1 MADSPSKYKDR
12 VLAWSVSCDGSKLNS
27 SYELTY
33 ACIRLELNRIG
44 KATFKFNAGDMPGQS
59 FDEADSDCFKPGS
72 TIRFDAGDVNSL
84 QPLFDGVIVDVG
96 ICIGKGFR
104 SQMVVECRD
113 NAYPATQGRKNRI
126 FEKKKDCEIIKE
138 VLSPYGSVEV
148 DNTAYQHAGMV
159 QYYCT
164 DWDFALSR
172 ADACGLFISTCGKEI
187 SVCKP
192 DVGASPV
199 LTVTYG
205 TDLISFD
212 GALSGSN
219 LFTEYE
225 GFSWNPAE
233 QKTVKVSASSPM
245 LNKHGD
251 LQPADIAS
259 GNENRLQTDAPVE
272 EGALKGWVD
281 SMVLKAGL
289 ARYRGN
295 LSFYGAA
302 EVVPGCLIELKGLG
316 KRFNGNAFIGL
327 VVHTIENN
335 EWVTKA
341 GLGIQRGNITEE
353 TDVVSPPASG
363 FLPGLEGLHTG
374 IVKQLQDDPSKEYRI
389 QIELPWM
396 DGTNK
401 ELWARL
407 SSPYAT
413 EEASCF
419 FLPEKGDE
427 VLVGFINHDP
437 NHPVV
442 LGGLYG
448 SKHKPPFEYDAE
460 NKVKGFVTR
469 SKLAIEFDEEKKIIT
484 LHTPGKNMVEISDEG
499 KSIKLSDQNKNEI
512 VMDDKGISLS
522 SAKDIKLSAKGNIV
536 LEATEKAE
544 MNAKSDISI
553 NGANVKATAKIGFTA
568 KGNATAEL
576 SASGQTTVKG
586 AMVMIN

>member
-12 VLAWSVSCDGSKLNS
+12 VLAWSVYCDGGKLDS

-33 ACIRLELNRIG
+33 ACIRLELNHIG
-44 KATFKFNAGDMPGQS
+44 KATLKFNAGDMAKQC
-59 FDEADSDCFKPGS
+59 FDKSDADCFKPGN
-72 TIRFDAGDVNSL
+72 TIRLDAGDMNSL
-84 QPLFDGVIVDVG
+84 HTLFEGIIVDIG
-96 ICIGKGFR
+96 ISIGKGLR

-113 NAYPATQGRKNRI
+113 CAYPATKGRKNRI
-126 FEKKKDCEIIKE
+126 FEKKKDSEIINE
-138 VLSPYGSVEV
+138 VLSPYGSVKV
-148 DNTAYQHAGMV
+148 DATTYRHSDMV

-192 DVGASPV
+192 KPDASPV

-205 TDLISFD
+205 ADLIGFD

-219 LFTEYE
+219 QFAKFD
-225 GFSWNPAE
+225 GISWNPAE
-233 QKTVKVSASSPM
+233 QKVVKVSASAPS
-245 LNKHGD
+245 LNKQGD
-251 LQPADIAS
+251 LQPASLAD

-272 EGALKGWVD
+272 EAALKEWTD
-281 SMVLKAGL
+281 SMALKAGL

-302 EVVPGCLIELKGLG
+302 EVLPGCLIELKGLG
-316 KRFNGNAFIGL
+316 KRFNGNAFIGS

-335 EWVTKA
+335 EWVTQA
-341 GLGIQRGNITEE
+341 GLGIRPGNITEE
-353 TDVVSPPASG
+353 TDVIVPPASG

-374 IVKQLQDDPSKEYRI
+374 IVKKLQDDPSKESRI
-389 QIELPWM
+389 LIELPWM
-396 DGTNK
+396 DGMKK

-407 SSPYAT
+407 CSPYAT
-413 EEASCF
+413 DGASSF

-427 VLVGFINHDP
+427 VLVGFVNHDP
-437 NHPVV
+437 THPVV

-448 SKHKPPFEYDAE
+448 SKHKPPFEYNDE
-460 NKVKGFVTR
+460 NNVKALVTR
-469 SKLAIEFDEEKKIIT
+469 SKLAVEFDEEKKIIT
-484 LHTPGKNMVEISDEG
+484 LHTPGKNTVEISDEG
-499 KSIKLSDQNKNEI
+499 KSIKLSDMNKNEI
-512 VMDDKGISLS
+512 VMDKDGITLS
-522 SAKDIKLSAKGNIV
+522 SAKDLTLAAKGNIV
-536 LEATEKAE
+536 LDAAAKAE
-544 MNAKSDISI
+544 IKAKSDVAV
-553 NGANVKATAKIGFTA
+553 NGANVKVTAKIGFTA